1 MQMTDSSPVSDF
13 ESLRA
18 YSFTSDSEFANGL
31 AIILNH
37 PGTPASEEE
46 ITRDDD
52 LVMKAKC
59 YFFSR
64 YDIGILV
71 RQKNENMKKKTPVQI
86 LIDPGRKKNITPA
99 IDFAA
104 YKAWLNT
111 GPAKTASVHALPEVS
126 DEPSAE
132 TSGEI
137 SRPSAPDP
145 AYPNSFAQIVELITT
160 GQPIPGIEQI
170 PDTVLEGHDI
180 SSEKPRRRKPWE
192 KDENG
197 TSSPDMVVSGNTA
210 ESSTV

>member
-1 MQMTDSSPVSDF
+1 MTDSSPVRDF

-18 YSFTSDSEFANGL
+18 YSFTSDPEFANGL

-64 YDIGILV
+64 
-71 RQKNENMKKKTPVQI
+71 
-86 LIDPGRKKNITPA
+86 KKNITPA

-104 YKAWLNT
+104 HKAWLNT
-111 GPAKTASVHALPEVS
+111 EPAKTASVQALPEAS

-192 KDENG
+192 KDEEG

-210 ESSTV
+210 